1 MLCPGQPGEERSL
14 GFQGREVVALLLGN
28 RNTPQQRALSA
39 CSLWEGWQSSGLL
52 IRWRLIQHNRWVF
65 RKVRSLPVVFLG
77 TGSELFGF
85 FRDVHYFGKVLGKH
99 SSLQRDQEF
108 LKSVFVLVYHDS
120 VFPLL
125 CSTFLPSYKWADEEV
140 ELSRWKVIH
149 DFLKRSQEKD
159 GALEYLLSSE
169 STHRAFDISE
179 LAYDFLGEVRENNP
193 GE

>member
-1 MLCPGQPGEERSL
+1 ML
-14 GFQGREVVALLLGN
+14 AL
-28 RNTPQQRALSA
+28 R
-39 CSLWEGWQSSGLL
+39 CF
-52 IRWRLIQHNRWVF
+52 H
-65 RKVRSLPVVFLG
+65 
-77 TGSELFGF
+77 
-85 FRDVHYFGKVLGKH
+85 H
-99 SSLQRDQEF
+99 SCRQRDQEF
-108 LKSVFVLVYHDS
+108 LKAAFVLVYHDS

-125 CSTFLPSYKWADEEV
+125 CSTSLPSYRWAEEEV

-169 STHRAFDISE
+169 NTHRAFDISE

>member
-1 MLCPGQPGEERSL
+1 MCLHC
-14 GFQGREVVALLLGN
+14 
-28 RNTPQQRALSA
+28 
-39 CSLWEGWQSSGLL
+39 
-52 IRWRLIQHNRWVF
+52 
-65 RKVRSLPVVFLG
+65 G
-77 TGSELFGF
+77 TFE
-85 FRDVHYFGKVLGKH
+85 H

-108 LKSVFVLVYHDS
+108 LKSAFVLVYHDS

-125 CSTFLPSYKWADEEV
+125 CSTSLPSYRWAEEEV
-140 ELSRWKVIH
+140 ELSRWKVIQ

-169 STHRAFDISE
+169 NTHRAFDISE